1 MTTPRKLTSKE
12 IKLMSLSAKLPRT
25 RSAWFGPLTV
35 AAALVA
41 LGAAPARAQSVLY
54 GCYVPNSGTVYRI
67 KGAGLPD
74 ECRSP
79 QHVQFTWS
87 LQGPAGQQGPAGPT
101 GPQGVQGPAGG
112 LSGHEVVT
120 SSINVAPGPVLL
132 GHAADCPTGKKVVGG
147 GFFAESARTG
157 VLWTIQTSRPGQD
170 PFTQVWSRWGVEAR
184 HNAATQQTLV
194 VYAVCATAN

>member
-1 MTTPRKLTSKE
+1 
-12 IKLMSLSAKLPRT
+12 MSLLKSFLRP
-25 RSAWFGPLTV
+25 RSAWLGRLAVSV
-35 AAALVA
+35 AWIA
-41 LGAAPARAQSVLY
+41 LGTAPASAQSVLY

-67 KGAGLPD
+67 KGTGLPD

-87 LQGPAGQQGPAGPT
+87 LQGPAGAQGPAGPQ

-120 SSINVAPGPVLL
+120 SSINVAPGSVLL
-132 GHAADCPTGKKVVGG
+132 GHAADCPTGKRVVGG

-170 PFTQVWSRWGVEAR
+170 PFTQAWSRWAVEAR

-194 VYAVCATAN
+194 VYAVCASVS

>member
-1 MTTPRKLTSKE
+1 
-12 IKLMSLSAKLPRT
+12 MSAHFSRT
-25 RSAWFGPLTV
+25 RARWFSL
-35 AAALVA
+35 AALGVA
-41 LGAAPARAQSVLY
+41 LVTLGAAPAGAQSVLY
-54 GCYVPNSGTVYRI
+54 GCYVPSSGTVYRI

-74 ECRSP
+74 ECRSQ

-87 LQGPAGQQGPAGPT
+87 VQGPTGSQGPVGPQ

-112 LSGHEVVT
+112 LSGHEVIT
-120 SSINVAPGPVLL
+120 SSINVAPGSVLL
-132 GHAADCPTGKKVVGG
+132 GHAADCSTGKRVVGG

-170 PFTQVWSRWGVEAR
+170 PFTQAWSRWAVEAR

-194 VYAVCATAN
+194 VYAVCAAVNN